1 MFVTIADFGIP
12 PYQIPSLTEPGQGST
27 FTAFIAQEE
36 RKYLLEVLGD
46 NLYTAF
52 IDGLNALPAA
62 WSSTVATVIGQQY
75 VYGNDIWEALT
86 AQTGTAPVEGVN
98 WTLIE
103 EDNRWL
109 LLKNGN
115 YYMMDGKRY
124 YWDGIP
130 NAVKA
135 LIYSLWV
142 EYNSSSLTGNGLVI
156 PKHEN
161 NISVD
166 PGQIICRAWND
177 WAERVG
183 GVCQTKNSLY
193 GYLYYTNL
201 SEGTFDDTF
210 DETFNDFND
219 YLNYEFQ
226 PQGDDRNIFGI

>member
-1 MFVTIADFGIP
+1 MFVTSSDFNVP
-12 PYQIPSLTEPGQGST
+12 PYKLPSGST
-27 FTAFIAQEE
+27 AEEETFDAFIDQEE

-52 IDGLNALPAA
+52 IDGLEALPGA
-62 WSSTVATVIGQQY
+62 WSSTVATVIGTQY

-86 AQTGTAPVEGVN
+86 VQTGTAPVAGSD

-124 YWDGIP
+124 YWDGMV
-130 NAVKA
+130 NALKA
-135 LIYSLWV
+135 LIFANWV
-142 EYNSSSLTGNGLVI
+142 EYNSSALTSNGLVI

-161 NISVD
+161 NIPVD

-177 WAERVG
+177 WAKRVG
-183 GVCQTKNSLY
+183 GPCEKYNTLY

-219 YLNYEFQ
+219 YLNYEFGS
-226 PQGDDRNIFGI
+226 QGYRNIFDI